1 VTEITRVYSL
11 LHNELKRVDAD
22 KIDVDTLYHLDKETG
37 EMVPVAEVYPVEA
50 SKIIQ
55 SIRKS
60 SNKTLGFISLW
71 QKAQLQLIQNLSG
84 GSIKVLLYMLSNMK
98 YHNLVFD
105 ATQKNISE
113 SLNMSSRTVIRAL
126 KELDDK
132 GVVKYSK
139 KNNIRTYHVNP
150 AYAWKGSFM
159 QIKYSMSIFKE
170 DMQEHKALWKK

>member
-1 VTEITRVYSL
+1 VTEIIKVYNL

-22 KIDVDTLYHLDKETG
+22 KVDVDTLYHLDKETG
-37 EMVPVAEVYPVEA
+37 ELIPVVEVYPQEA

-71 QKAQLQLIQNLSG
+71 QKSQLQLVRDLSG
-84 GSIKVLLYMLSNMK
+84 GSLKVLLYMLAKMK
-98 YHNLVFD
+98 YHNLVFE

-113 SLNMSSRTVIRAL
+113 TLNMSSRTVIRSL
-126 KELDDK
+126 KELDEK

-159 QIKYSMSIFKE
+159 KINYSMSIFKE
-170 DMQEHKALWKK
+170 DMKEHKELWKK

>member
-1 VTEITRVYSL
+1 MTEITRVYSL

-71 QKAQLQLIQNLSG
+71 
-84 GSIKVLLYMLSNMK
+84 
-98 YHNLVFD
+98 
-105 ATQKNISE
+105 
-113 SLNMSSRTVIRAL
+113 
-126 KELDDK
+126 
-132 GVVKYSK
+132 
-139 KNNIRTYHVNP
+139 
-150 AYAWKGSFM
+150 
-159 QIKYSMSIFKE
+159 
-170 DMQEHKALWKK
+170 